1 MKTLTLIRHAHAAA
15 PDAYPDDYDR
25 PLTASGE
32 RDAATMGARLARRGL
47 KPQCILTSSAP
58 RALRTAGI
66 LAQALQ
72 VPPAAIREQRGLYLA
87 GYRELL
93 AALRALEPAL
103 EQVVLVAH
111 NPGLTLLC
119 NYLTPDR
126 IDELPTAGVFQI
138 EFDRTDWGELDEKAG
153 RLRLFDFPA
162 RPEKP

>member
-15 PDAYPDDYDR
+15 PDAYPDDYQR

-32 RDAATMGARLARRGL
+32 RDAAAMGARLARRGL
-47 KPQCILTSSAP
+47 SPQRILASSAP
-58 RALRTAGI
+58 RARRTAGLI
-66 LAQALQ
+66 AQALR
-72 VPPAAIREQRGLYLA
+72 VPPAAIHEQRALYLA

-93 AALRALEPAL
+93 AALRVLEPEL
-103 EQVVLVAH
+103 EHAVLVAH

-126 IDELPTAGVFQI
+126 LDELPTAGVFQI
-138 EFDRTDWGELDEKAG
+138 EFDRTDWGELDEGVG

-162 RPEKP
+162 RPE